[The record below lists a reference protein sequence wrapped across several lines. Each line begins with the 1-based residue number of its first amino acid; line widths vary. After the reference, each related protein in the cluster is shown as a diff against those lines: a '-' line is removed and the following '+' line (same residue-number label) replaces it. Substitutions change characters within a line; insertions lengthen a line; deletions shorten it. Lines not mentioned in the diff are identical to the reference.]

1 MKKKLTYIVL
11 SIVASAFLCGCNT
24 KDFLSVTPSGVIT
37 EDILLSVD
45 GLDLLINSAYA
56 GLMTPG
62 SNGSMSSPAT
72 NWSYGEVRADN
83 AYKGGGNTSDQAQ
96 IHNIEI
102 YTVSATDSNINTKWN
117 NLYYGVYRCNAALNV
132 LKSVTAEQVPN
143 VEVLKAEMRALR
155 AYFYFELQRL
165 FNQIPWIL
173 DDVDAEEYA
182 YIRNDVYT
190 RDQLLGMIAKEFEDA
205 AAILPE
211 TQKDLGRMTKYA
223 AYGFAAKTYLYKA
236 YVQDQKTHAVTGI
249 TSADLEKVVD
259 YTSRI
264 INSGKFKLF
273 DDWQKLDML
282 EYENGEEFIF
292 EVQYSFN
299 DGSSRAGRTNNN
311 NLLNLPQG
319 PYSGDGFYRPSQDLV
334 NAYQT
339 DDNGLPLL
347 DGSFQNKDYDLLDT
361 ATEQNL
367 NIDGNVDPRLDFVV
381 GRANVRW
388 KTYEVTPCMAYWMRA
403 VDIYGNHVSKRFCLS
418 PESPNAYRAW
428 PWFASGLNWSLLRYA
443 NILLWK
449 AEALIEL
456 GRQDE
461 ARPLINEIR
470 NRAKNSPWVTA
481 WDGDMTNVKFTPDF
495 NGYAAN
501 YVIDEYPASGWTKEY
516 AREALRFETRLEL
529 ALEGER
535 FFDLV
540 RWGVASEVMTKF
552 FEAEKDIRVYYGIAE
567 FVAGK
572 DEYYP
577 IPTNQWKY
585 THDSYVQNNGYSF

>member
-11 SIVASAFLCGCNT
+11 SIVASAFLWGCKT
-24 KDFLSVTPSGVIT
+24 DDFLSVTPSGVIT

-143 VEVLKAEMRALR
+143 VEVLKAEMKALR
-155 AYFYFELQRL
+155 AYFYFELQRM

-173 DDVDAEEYA
+173 DDVDANEYA

-211 TQKDLGRMTKYA
+211 TQKDLGRLTKYA
-223 AYGFAAKTYLYKA
+223 AYGFAAKAYLYKA

-299 DGSSRAGRTNNN
+299 DGSGRAGRTNNN

-339 DDNGLPLL
+339 DDAGLPLL

-388 KTYEVTPCMAYWMRA
+388 KTYEETPCMAYWMRA
-403 VDIYGNHVSKRFCLS
+403 VDIYGNHVTKRFCLS
-418 PESPNAYRAW
+418 PENPNAYRAW

-470 NRAKNSPWVTA
+470 NRAKNSPWVTT

-501 YVIDEYPASGWTKEY
+501 YVIDEYPAAGWTKDY
-516 AREALRFETRLEL
+516 ARKALQFETRLEF

-552 FEAEKDIRVYYGIAE
+552 FEAEKDIRVYYGIAK
-567 FVAGK
+567 FVPGK

>member
-1 MKKKLTYIVL
+1 MKKKLTYIIL
-11 SIVASAFLCGCNT
+11 SIAASIFLCGCNAE
-24 KDFLSVTPSGVIT
+24 DFLKVTPAGVIT
-37 EDILLSVD
+37 EDILLSVE
-45 GLDLLINSAYA
+45 GLDMLINSAYA

-132 LKSVTAEQVPN
+132 LNSATPDQVPN
-143 VEVLKAEMRALR
+143 LEVLKAEMRALR
-155 AYFYFELQRL
+155 AYFYFEVQRM

-173 DDVDAEEYA
+173 EDTDPEEYT

-190 RDQLLGMIAKEFEDA
+190 RDQLLGMIAAEFEA
-205 AAILPE
+205 AAAVLPE
-211 TQKDLGRMTKYA
+211 TQKDLGRITKYA

-236 YVQDQKTHAVTGI
+236 YVQDQTTHAVTSI
-249 TSADLEKVVD
+249 NSADLEKVVD
-259 YTSRI
+259 YTNRI
-264 INSGKFKLF
+264 ISSGKYKLF

-292 EVQYSFN
+292 QVQYSFN

-339 DDNGLPLL
+339 DENGLPLL
-347 DGSFQNKDYDLLDT
+347 DGSFQDKDYDLLDA

-367 NIDGNVDPRLDFVV
+367 NIDANVDPRLDYVV

-388 KTYEVTPCMAYWMRA
+388 KTYEETPCMAYWMRA

-418 PESPNAYRAW
+418 PENPNAYRAW
-428 PWFASGLNWSLLRYA
+428 PWFASGLNWTLIRYA
-443 NILLWK
+443 DVLLWK

-456 GRQDE
+456 GREGE

-470 NRAKNSPWVTA
+470 NRAKNSPWVTT

-495 NGYAAN
+495 DGYAAK
-501 YVIDEYPASGWTKEY
+501 YVIDEYPADGWTKDY
-516 AREALRFETRLEL
+516 ARKALRFESRLEL

-540 RWGVASEVMTKF
+540 RWGVASEVMTKYF
-552 FEAEKDIRVYYGIAE
+552 AAEKDHRVYYANAK

-585 THDSYVQNNGYSF
+585 THDSYVQNNGYSY